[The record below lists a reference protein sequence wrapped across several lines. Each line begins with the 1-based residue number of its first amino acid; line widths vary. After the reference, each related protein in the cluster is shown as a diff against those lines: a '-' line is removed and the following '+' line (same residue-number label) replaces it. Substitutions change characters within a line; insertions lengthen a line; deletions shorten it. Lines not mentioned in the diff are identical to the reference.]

1 MCGGVSARVSAPYER
16 IPLYVKAGSII
27 PVGPQ
32 MQWSDEKPADDITI
46 YVYKGADGK
55 FTLYEDEGVNYNYE
69 KGLYSMID
77 FIYDDDSSTLVIGT
91 RQGGFPGM
99 IGERTFRV
107 LAVSPSGSRAF
118 GPVRYAGDS
127 ITLQL

>member
-1 MCGGVSARVSAPYER
+1 M
-16 IPLYVKAGSII
+16 
-27 PVGPQ
+27 
-32 MQWSDEKPADDITI
+32 
-46 YVYKGADGK
+46 
-55 FTLYEDEGVNYNYE
+55 NYNYE

-77 FIYDDDSSTLVIGT
+77 FIYDDDSSTLVIGS